1 MVLCR
6 PFLVEMEFGN
16 VVFER
21 MVDEMIPSTKKKR
34 QGSIEG
40 SAPKLNFLWRLTSV
54 LPLCS
59 PGKAEPWG
67 GRGCADLAFPHYFQK
82 DRQTDSLFQDPTQCS
97 KK

>member
-21 MVDEMIPSTKKKR
+21 MVDEMIRSTKKKR

-59 PGKAEPWG
+59 PGKVEPWG
-67 GRGCADLAFPHYFQK
+67 GRGWADLAFPHYFQK

>member
-21 MVDEMIPSTKKKR
+21 MVDEMIRSTKKKR
-34 QGSIEG
+34 QGSIDG

-59 PGKAEPWG
+59 PGKAEPLGWEG
-67 GRGCADLAFPHYFQK
+67 LCGFSLPPLFPK
-82 DRQTDSLFQDPTQCS
+82 RQTDR
-97 KK
+97 